1 MPEKCSY
8 VSLQKEVTLTK
19 QLFIYVLLLSF
30 VMQMFVRVAIVVD
43 YSTNKS
49 LYLQYCE
56 NKSRP
61 ELHCN
66 GQCILMKKLKKQEE
80 KESKQ
85 VSQKLE
91 SAAFFHEVEKIEFH
105 KPRFHLIPDI
115 NLSGLICN
123 YSFQFVVF
131 IFRPPL
137 ISI

>member
-1 MPEKCSY
+1 
-8 VSLQKEVTLTK
+8 
-19 QLFIYVLLLSF
+19 
-30 VMQMFVRVAIVVD
+30 MQMFVRVAIVVD

-66 GQCILMKKLKKQEE
+66 GQCVLMKKLKKQEE

-123 YSFQFVVF
+123 YSFQFVVS